1 MQLKISTFRLK
12 HVFEE
17 NKQDGL
23 TKNSLFAVKNN
34 RMKKA
39 KTDLNTIIYGVLSFH
54 MVFYAIVDIFLEEN
68 SPRGRLNRRKEKFY
82 RVMWSYALKCGVQSS
97 QRITGHALVPQ
108 IKK

>member
-1 MQLKISTFRLK
+1 MIEVNIYLITIL
-12 HVFEE
+12 HT
-17 NKQDGL
+17 NLDL
-23 TKNSLFAVKNN
+23 T
-34 RMKKA
+34 
-39 KTDLNTIIYGVLSFH
+39 LN

-68 SPRGRLNRRKEKFY
+68 SLEDRLNRRKEKFY